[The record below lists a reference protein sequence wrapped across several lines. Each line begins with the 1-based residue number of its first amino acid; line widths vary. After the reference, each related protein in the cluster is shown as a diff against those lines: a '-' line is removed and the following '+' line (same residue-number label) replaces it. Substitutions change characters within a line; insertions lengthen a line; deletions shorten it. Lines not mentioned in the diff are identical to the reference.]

1 MAEEDECHL
10 PAPEFVKNLICH
22 GNRMR
27 VEAASNM
34 CISEKRKCFLAMR
47 TFHVNIKP
55 CFVYS
60 PLGLTI
66 ADISIS
72 SILFK

>member
-1 MAEEDECHL
+1 MAEDECQL
-10 PAPEFVKNLICH
+10 PDPEMVKKIISH
-22 GNRMR
+22 GNHMR
-27 VEAASNM
+27 VEAASKM
-34 CISEKRKCFLAMR
+34 CISEKRKCFHAMR
-47 TFHVNIKP
+47 TFHVNIEP